1 MMTLT
6 HSLKI
11 PSAEQIVRHLKALVG
26 DSFVLTDPKDL
37 ETYGQDWTRLY
48 IPRPTAI
55 VKPKTTSEV
64 AAIISYCA
72 SHQVAL
78 VPSGGRTGLAG
89 GAVAP
94 NGEVVLSLDR
104 MNQIIAVDAVGLTIS
119 VEAGV
124 TTQQVQEA
132 AKEVGLFFPL
142 DLAAKGTSQI
152 GGNIATNA
160 GGVKFIRFGGMREQV
175 LGLEVVLPSGEI
187 LDMNSGIRKNNT
199 GYDLK
204 QLFIASEGTLGI
216 ITKATLKLAPPA
228 KNAQVA
234 LMAVEKFDSI
244 PKILARIHLTGALV
258 TACEFFTKAAHEI
271 VLKHSRGAKPPF
283 NQLHPYYVLLEL
295 EEGAGADRSAL
306 NPMTSG
312 ASSIMETVLES
323 LLNDELI
330 VDATVAATPTQ
341 AKELWG
347 LRENITESI
356 AVHGHARK
364 NDISLAVND
373 LSPFIEK
380 LSVLL
385 AEIPVGPLK
394 TVAEKIE
401 LVLFGHIGD
410 GNLHINYV
418 TPKTEP
424 FKEFQENA
432 RKIEEKV
439 FALLPP
445 FRGSISAEHG
455 IGLTK
460 KKDLH
465 FSRTKQEVDLM
476 RQLKKLFD
484 PKNIMNPGKIFDL

>member
-1 MMTLT
+1 MPKTLEV
-6 HSLKI
+6 
-11 PSAEQIVRHLKALVG
+11 PQIIQHLKSMVG
-26 DSFVLTDPKDL
+26 EAYVLSDPKDL
-37 ETYGQDWTRLY
+37 ETYGQDWTRLHT
-48 IPRPTAI
+48 PQPTAI
-55 VKPKTTSEV
+55 VKPKTTLEV
-64 AAIISYCA
+64 AAIVRYCA
-72 SHQVAL
+72 DHQIAL

-89 GAVAP
+89 GAVAQH
-94 NGEVVLSLDR
+94 GEIVVSLDR
-104 MNQIIAVDAVGLTIS
+104 MNHIEKVDPIGLTIS

-132 AKEVGLFFPL
+132 AQDAGLFFPL

-175 LGLEVVLPSGEI
+175 LGLEVVLPTGEI

-204 QLFIASEGTLGI
+204 QLFISAEGTLGI
-216 ITKATLKLAPPA
+216 ITKATLKLAPPP

-234 LMAVEKFDSI
+234 LMAVQEFKTI
-244 PKILARIHLTGALV
+244 PKILSRIHLTGASV
-258 TACEFFTKAAHEI
+258 TACEFFTKTAHEI
-271 VLKHSRGAKPPF
+271 VLRHSRGAKSPF
-283 NQLHPYYVLLEL
+283 EQLYPFYMLLEL
-295 EEGAGADRSAL
+295 EEGPTPRRS
-306 NPMTSG
+306 PDD
-312 ASSIMETVLES
+312 SSIMETVLES

-330 VDATVAATPTQ
+330 LDATVASTPAQ
-341 AKELWG
+341 SKELWS

-364 NDISLAVND
+364 NDISLAVAD
-373 LSPFIEK
+373 LDPFIEK
-380 LSVLL
+380 LSTLL
-385 AEIPVGPLK
+385 AEIRTGPLQK
-394 TVAEKIE
+394 EAEKIE

-418 TPKTEP
+418 TPKSEP
-424 FKEFQENA
+424 FKDFQDKA

-439 FALLPP
+439 FALLPA
-445 FRGSISAEHG
+445 FHGSISAEHG

-465 FSRTKQEVDLM
+465 FSRTPAEIEIM
-476 RQLKKLFD
+476 RHIKKLFD